1 MGLSGQEF
9 YEEPSEISA
18 IEVRAQLKRILSSSI
33 FRNSIQ
39 QGRFLQFIV
48 ERTLSEHHAQLK
60 EYVVGIEVFRRK
72 DSFDP
77 RVDPIVR
84 VEAGR
89 LRLRLKQYYET
100 EGKSDQLIIELPKG
114 TYGPIFHYRRSCVA
128 ASDDPVTV
136 QDSPMSSTCVLVL
149 PFADHSPNFDQE
161 WFCDGMTE
169 ELINA
174 LSKVPYLR
182 LVASPS
188 ALRLKGKEHDLQELG
203 RQLGTGTVVRGGV
216 RKDGEHL
223 RITVQLINLADNCY
237 LWSES
242 YDRRLE
248 DVFAVQEEIASAI
261 VDVLCVRLAR
271 ESYALPSGRHPAS
284 LKAYDRYLRGRHYW
298 NKRTEEGLRKG
309 IDSFQQAVAE
319 NAEYAL
325 AYCGLAD
332 SYTLLENYGAA
343 LPSVV
348 REKAKAAAMRAVKIN
363 SSLAEAH
370 TSLGHVM
377 ATYDHDWEGGERE
390 YKIALSLNHAYATA
404 HHWYAVTVLAPLSR
418 LEEAMSEILLAQ
430 ELDPISLSINRDVG
444 VILYYRREYDVVV
457 EQCRKTLAL
466 DSDFYGAYWL
476 LGLAYEQTGM
486 HHEAASA
493 FQKGYELS
501 GGSPR
506 LLGALGHAYA
516 LWGKKQQALEAMKEL
531 SSLAQE
537 RYVTPFET
545 ASIYLGLGDRE
556 KFLEFLRKAYDDRS
570 FDCLFLRVDP
580 RFDLLRT
587 DERFTCLLSNLG
599 LQSRAC

>member
-1 MGLSGQEF
+1 MKSQ
-9 YEEPSEISA
+9 SESSA

-39 QGRFLQFIV
+39 QGRFLQFTV
-48 ERTLSEHHAQLK
+48 ERTLSGHHAQLK

-114 TYGPIFHYRRSCVA
+114 TYGTIFHCRRSCVA

-136 QDSPMSSTCVLVL
+136 RDSPMSSTRVLVL

-216 RKDGEHL
+216 RKDGERL

-242 YDRRLE
+242 YDRKLE

-271 ESYALPSGRHPAS
+271 NRMRSPVG
-284 LKAYDRYLRGRHYW
+284 
-298 NKRTEEGLRKG
+298 G
-309 IDSFQQAVAE
+309 IRPV
-319 NAEYAL
+319 
-325 AYCGLAD
+325 
-332 SYTLLENYGAA
+332 
-343 LPSVV
+343 
-348 REKAKAAAMRAVKIN
+348 
-363 SSLAEAH
+363 
-370 TSLGHVM
+370 
-377 ATYDHDWEGGERE
+377 
-390 YKIALSLNHAYATA
+390 
-404 HHWYAVTVLAPLSR
+404 
-418 LEEAMSEILLAQ
+418 
-430 ELDPISLSINRDVG
+430 
-444 VILYYRREYDVVV
+444 
-457 EQCRKTLAL
+457 
-466 DSDFYGAYWL
+466 
-476 LGLAYEQTGM
+476 
-486 HHEAASA
+486 
-493 FQKGYELS
+493 
-501 GGSPR
+501 
-506 LLGALGHAYA
+506 
-516 LWGKKQQALEAMKEL
+516 
-531 SSLAQE
+531 
-537 RYVTPFET
+537 
-545 ASIYLGLGDRE
+545 
-556 KFLEFLRKAYDDRS
+556 
-570 FDCLFLRVDP
+570 
-580 RFDLLRT
+580 
-587 DERFTCLLSNLG
+587 
-599 LQSRAC
+599 